1 MFILMS
7 GVRHSVGYG
16 RGGQQ
21 KHDGTHD
28 SNILEAKIWKL
39 ALTRTSDPNRSIMK
53 VDFFF
58 ENLHN
63 VTKHVL
69 QLQSNLLISSKILV

>member
-28 SNILEAKIWKL
+28 SNILEAKI
-39 ALTRTSDPNRSIMK
+39 
-53 VDFFF
+53 
-58 ENLHN
+58 
-63 VTKHVL
+63 
-69 QLQSNLLISSKILV
+69 